1 MKTNW
6 KKLLNEGKVQRKGLS
21 FKEVDRVFSRSQ
33 RVLKSAKLLL
43 EKDEESAYQLSY
55 EAMMLAGRA
64 LVFSFGFKPRTVGAH
79 AITVEFCQSILGKK
93 YKLLVEKFNR
103 ARRKRNYLIYGT
115 GTIIS
120 STEAK
125 NLIKTAKEFLKVIN
139 EEILAKKKQ
148 KKLI

>member
-6 KKLLNEGKVQRKGLS
+6 KKLLNEGKIQRKGVS
-21 FKEVDRVFSRSQ
+21 FKEVDRVFSRAQ
-33 RVLKSAKLLL
+33 RVLKSAELLL

-64 LVFSFGFKPRTVGAH
+64 LIFSFGLKPRTVGAH
-79 AITVEFCQSILGKK
+79 AITVEFCQSILGEK

-103 ARRKRNYLIYGT
+103 ARKKRNYLIYGT
-115 GTIIS
+115 GIIIS
-120 STEAK
+120 PTEAK
-125 NLIKTAKEFLKVIN
+125 NLIKTAKEFLNVIN
-139 EEILAKKKQ
+139 EKILATKKQ

>member
-6 KKLLNEGKVQRKGLS
+6 KKLLNEGKIQRKGVS
-21 FKEVDRVFSRSQ
+21 FKEVDRVFSRAQ
-33 RVLKSAKLLL
+33 RVLKSAELLL

-64 LVFSFGFKPRTVGAH
+64 LIFSFGLKPRTVGAH
-79 AITVEFCQSILGKK
+79 AITVEFCQSILGEK

-103 ARRKRNYLIYGT
+103 ARKKRNYLIYGT
-115 GTIIS
+115 GIIIS
-120 STEAK
+120 PTEAK
-125 NLIKTAKEFLKVIN
+125 NLIKTAKEFLKVIK
-139 EEILAKKKQ
+139 EKILATKKQ

>member
-6 KKLLNEGKVQRKGLS
+6 KKLLNEGKIQRKGVS
-21 FKEVDRVFSRSQ
+21 FKEVDRVFSRAQ
-33 RVLKSAKLLL
+33 RVLKSAELLL

-64 LVFSFGFKPRTVGAH
+64 LIFSFGLKPRTVGAH
-79 AITVEFCQSILGKK
+79 AITVEFCQSILGEK

-103 ARRKRNYLIYGT
+103 ARKKRNYLIYGT
-115 GTIIS
+115 GIIIS
-120 STEAK
+120 PTEAK

-139 EEILAKKKQ
+139 EKILATKKQ